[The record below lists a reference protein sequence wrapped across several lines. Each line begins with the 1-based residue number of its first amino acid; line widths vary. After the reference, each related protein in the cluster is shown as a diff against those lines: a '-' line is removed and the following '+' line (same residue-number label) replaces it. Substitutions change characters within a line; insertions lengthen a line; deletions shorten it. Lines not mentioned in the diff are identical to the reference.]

1 MSVCIVHTA
10 CPTHLTV
17 TSQLLD
23 ASEKPWCRL
32 TREALQIEA
41 AAVCAV
47 VFMVD
52 VGRNV
57 VERNCV
63 SSGDATKCPSF
74 PSPL

>member
-57 VERNCV
+57 VKEIV
-63 SSGDATKCPSF
+63 SAVGMQQNVQVF
-74 PSPL
+74 LPL